1 MKWQSEANNTEYIHI
16 YICEKNLPLL
26 SLQKH
31 ECRCLHGLTE
41 HSQWIHTATH
51 AHFCGLYCSP
61 GVTGTILRLNPPLRC
76 PLFGRWKSTEDSNKC
91 DEASHFLWSHFLGD
105 SIKTM
110 ASMGKWI
117 NATYTRLLRCWY
129 ICDDS
134 KYLKA
139 EHLILRFFNLYR
151 LWCTGW
157 FRVWL
162 RMLELKQLST

>member
-1 MKWQSEANNTEYIHI
+1 MTKWSQQYWIYTYIYVKKI
-16 YICEKNLPLL
+16 YPYWAYKNMNVGAYMAW
-26 SLQKH
+26 Q
-31 ECRCLHGLTE
+31 

-61 GVTGTILRLNPPLRC
+61 GVTGTTLRLNPPLRC

-105 SIKTM
+105 SIKAM

-129 ICDDS
+129 ICNDS